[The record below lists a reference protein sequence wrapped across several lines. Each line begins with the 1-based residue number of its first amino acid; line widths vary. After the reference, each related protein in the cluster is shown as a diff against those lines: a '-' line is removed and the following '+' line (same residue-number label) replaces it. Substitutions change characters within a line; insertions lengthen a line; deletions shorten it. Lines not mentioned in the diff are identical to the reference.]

1 MEIFFS
7 VGEPSG
13 DQHAARLI
21 RELKRRRPDLEFSG
35 YGGPLM
41 EQAGCRNHFQLTN
54 LAIMGFLRVVPLL
67 WTFFSLYRKANRYFR
82 EHRPDAVVL
91 VDYPGFN
98 WWIAGRAKAAGIP
111 VYYYLPPQL
120 WAWASWRVERIR
132 KFIDHV
138 LCGLPFEKDWY
149 SQHGIEVEFVGHPFF
164 DEVAERQLDQP
175 FIDVWKSQKYQNI
188 ALLPGSR
195 TQEVKRHWPILVDAA
210 KRVHAQHSNT
220 RFLVPCYNES
230 HRRFCESQLLGENNE
245 LPIHFFVD
253 KTSEVIELAEC
264 CMMVSGSV
272 SLEMLARTT
281 PAYVIYHCSWEFYV
295 VANRMIDC
303 RYMSLPNL
311 IANYPVMPECASVGR
326 PDSSV
331 GKMADVINRWLSDP
345 AELDR
350 VKFEM
355 RRLRDEVMQTGATV
369 RTADAIL
376 RRLDP
381 EGSAGHL
388 EAA

>member
-13 DQHAARLI
+13 DQHAAHLI
-21 RELKRRRPDLEFSG
+21 RELKQRRPDLEFTG

-41 EQAGCRNHFQLTN
+41 EQAGCRNLFQLTD

-67 WTFFSLYRKANRYFR
+67 WKFFSLYRKANRYFR
-82 EHRPDAVVL
+82 EQSPHAVVL

-98 WWIAGRAKAAGIP
+98 WWIARKAKAAGIP

-120 WAWASWRVERIR
+120 WAWASWRVRRIR
-132 KFIDHV
+132 KFVDHV

-149 SQHGIEVEFVGHPFF
+149 AKRGIEVEFVGHPFF
-164 DEVAERQLDQP
+164 DEVAEKELNRS
-175 FIDVWKSQKYQNI
+175 FIDDWASQSHRQV

-195 TQEVKRHWPILVDAA
+195 NQEVKRHWPMLIDAA
-210 KRVHAQHSNT
+210 EQIHAQHPDA
-220 RFLVPCYNES
+220 RFLVPCYKDS
-230 HRRFCESQLLGENNE
+230 HRRWCESQLINRNCT
-245 LPIHFFVD
+245 LPIHLFVD

-295 VANRMIDC
+295 IANRLIDC
-303 RYMSLPNL
+303 RYISLPNL
-311 IANYPVMPECASVGR
+311 IANYPVMPECESVGR
-326 PDSSV
+326 TDSYI
-331 GKMADVINRWLSDP
+331 GKMADVVNRWLSDP
-345 AELDR
+345 QELDR
-350 VKFEM
+350 VKSEM
-355 RRLRDEVMQTGATV
+355 QRLRDEVMQTGATA

-381 EGSAGHL
+381 DTSAGHL